1 MSIYSNFK
9 AQQKTIPLPSPHGSL
24 SKVEASSTIEVPN
37 RELKQLI
44 ENESKDS
51 KNRGLYMYTP
61 NDKDTVG
68 NYTIHVYT
76 EWNISFVNS
85 KMSFQT

>member
-9 AQQKTIPLPSPHGSL
+9 AQQKTIPLPLPHGSL

-44 ENESKDS
+44 ENESNDS

-61 NDKDTVG
+61 NDKATVG
-68 NYTIHVYT
+68 NYAIYT
-76 EWNISFVNS
+76 AWNISFVTS